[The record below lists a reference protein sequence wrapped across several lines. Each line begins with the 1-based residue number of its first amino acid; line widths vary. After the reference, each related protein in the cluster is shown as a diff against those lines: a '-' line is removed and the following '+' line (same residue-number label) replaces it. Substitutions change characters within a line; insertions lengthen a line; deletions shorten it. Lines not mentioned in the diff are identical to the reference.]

1 MMHIKKGVWFG
12 ASVLLLALSAAC
24 ADQPLTP
31 PAAVDG
37 THTASFTESEAI
49 AVYIGGPNTIIEP
62 GTYMW
67 QTYATGGDGTYAYVW
82 ERRPQGG
89 STWTYV
95 GSGSIYY
102 GSVQSQG
109 AFELRVTAYSG
120 GLAGS
125 QTYSAAASFLSASIS
140 GPTSVSAGTT
150 GTWYANASGGFG
162 PHTYRWYTRQAGTST
177 WNYEGQG
184 STFTRTPYSAFYIL
198 LEVVSGFAGTTATQF
213 VQVPGGSTG
222 GWCMTCPVIN

>member
-1 MMHIKKGVWFG
+1 MVNVRKVFAGC
-12 ASVLLLALSAAC
+12 SLLLVALTAAC
-24 ADQPLTP
+24 ADQPVMARAAADGV
-31 PAAVDG
+31 PAPSNSA
-37 THTASFTESEAI
+37 EPI
-49 AVYIGGPNTIIEP
+49 AVYISGPTTIIEP

-67 QTYATGGDGTYAYVW
+67 QTYATGGDGTYTYVW

-95 GSGSIYY
+95 ASGSIYY
-102 GSVQSQG
+102 GAVQSEG
-109 AFELRVTAYSG
+109 AFELRATAYSG

-125 QTYSAAASFLSASIS
+125 QTYAAAASFLAASIS
-140 GPTSVSAGTT
+140 GPTSVTAGTS

-177 WNYEGQG
+177 WNLEGQG
-184 STFTRTPYSAFYIL
+184 SSFTRTPSSAFYLL
-198 LEVVSGFAGTTATQF
+198 LEVVSGSAGTTATQF

-222 GWCMTCPVIN
+222 GGCSTCPVEN